1 MISGFLVKDS
11 LSTEGLRIKLAQ
23 WGVFILGYICAMSP
37 IAIYHEHPD
46 WFKPLFEEL
55 NNRGIPFVRLN
66 PAAHQ
71 FAIEAPAPDYSLFFN
86 RMSPSAYLRDGVQ
99 GIFYTL
105 NYLRQLEYWGIPTVN
120 GYKAFVG
127 ETSKALQ
134 LELMQSLGIK
144 YPKARVVNHRSQLVA
159 AAEGL
164 RFPVVVKAN
173 IGGSGAGITKYQTLE
188 DLRAAAVEGEM
199 DFGVDHTALLQEF
212 IPARGGYITRVETLG
227 GKFLYAI
234 RVYITGDTFNLC
246 PADICQT
253 NAGVELVRNACALDA
268 PKNGLKVEGYTPPP
282 AVIKAVETI
291 VQQSGIDVG
300 GIEYI
305 IDDRD
310 GELLYYDVNALS
322 NFVADAVNVIGFN
335 PHQRLVDYLV
345 ERAGVQQDKKAKTL
359 QSVEL

>member
-1 MISGFLVKDS
+1 
-11 LSTEGLRIKLAQ
+11 
-23 WGVFILGYICAMSP
+23 MSP

-55 NNRGIPFVRLN
+55 NKRGIPYIRLN
-66 PAAHQ
+66 PAAHEY
-71 FAIEAPAPDYSLFFN
+71 AIEAPAPDYSLFIN
-86 RMSPSAYLRDGVQ
+86 RMSPSAYLRNGTQ
-99 GIFYTL
+99 GMFYTL
-105 NYLRQLEYWGIPTVN
+105 YYLKYLESHGVPIVN
-120 GYKAFVG
+120 GYKAFTY

-134 LELMQSLGIK
+134 LQLMQSLGIK
-144 YPKARVVNHRSQLVA
+144 YPKARVVNHPSKLIE

-173 IGGSGAGITKYQTLE
+173 IGGSGAGITKYHSID
-188 DLRAAAVEGEM
+188 DLRAAAEGS
-199 DFGVDHTALLQEF
+199 DLSFGVDHTALLQEF
-212 IPARGGYITRVETLG
+212 IPARGGYITRVETMG

-234 RVYITGDTFNLC
+234 RVFLTGDTFNLC

-253 NAGVELVRNACALDA
+253 SAGVELVRNACALEA

-282 AVIKAVETI
+282 AVIKTVETI
-291 VQQSGIDVG
+291 VQQAGIDLG

-305 IDDRD
+305 VDDRD

-335 PHQRLVDYLV
+335 PHERLVDYLE
-345 ERAGVQQDKKAKTL
+345 ERAGMQSQRSGKTVRNL
-359 QSVEL
+359 QSANL

>member
-1 MISGFLVKDS
+1 
-11 LSTEGLRIKLAQ
+11 
-23 WGVFILGYICAMSP
+23 MSP
-37 IAIYHEHPD
+37 FAIYHEHPD

-55 NNRGIPFVRLN
+55 NNRGIPYHRLN
-66 PAAHQ
+66 PDAHQ

-86 RMSPSAYLRDGVQ
+86 RMSPSAYLRGGTQ

-105 NYLRQLEYWGIPTVN
+105 NYLKYLEFHHIPVVN
-120 GYKAFVG
+120 GYKCFTY

-134 LELMQSLGIK
+134 LLLMESLGIK
-144 YPKARVVNHRSQLVA
+144 YPKAHVVNHPSKLADA
-159 AAEGL
+159 AAGL

-173 IGGSGAGITKYQTLE
+173 IGGSGAGITKYQTLR
-188 DLRAAAVEGEM
+188 DLREAVATGNL

-227 GKFLYAI
+227 GKYLYAI
-234 RVYITGDTFNLC
+234 RVYLTGETFNLC

-253 NAGVELVRNACALDA
+253 SSGVELVRNACAIEA
-268 PKNGLKVEGYTPPP
+268 PKNGLRVEGYMPPEE
-282 AVIKAVETI
+282 VIRSIETI
-291 VQQSGIDVG
+291 VQEAGIDVG

-335 PHQRLVDYLV
+335 PHKRLVDYL
-345 ERAGVQQDKKAKTL
+345 EKRAGGAAVTPGSEHHLKHA
-359 QSVEL
+359 

>member
-1 MISGFLVKDS
+1 
-11 LSTEGLRIKLAQ
+11 
-23 WGVFILGYICAMSP
+23 MSP

-46 WFKPLFEEL
+46 WFKPLFAEL
-55 NNRGIPFVRLN
+55 EQRGLPYVRLN

-71 FAIEAPAPDYSLFFN
+71 FAIEAPVPDYSLFFN
-86 RMSPSAYLRDGVQ
+86 RMSPSAYLREGTQ

-105 NYLRQLEYWGIPTVN
+105 NYLRYLEDHKIPVVN
-120 GYKAFVG
+120 GYKAFTY

-134 LELMQSLGIK
+134 LQLLQSLGIS
-144 YPKARVVNHRSQLVA
+144 YPKARVVNHPSKLEE

-164 RFPVVVKAN
+164 RFPVIVKAN
-173 IGGSGAGITKYQTLE
+173 IGGSGAGITRFDTLKTLK
-188 DLRAAAVEGEM
+188 DAVNNNELS
-199 DFGVDHTALLQEF
+199 FGVDHTALLQEF
-212 IPARGGYITRVETLG
+212 IPARDGHITRVETLG

-253 NAGVELVRNACALDA
+253 SDGKELIRNACAVEA
-268 PKNGLKVEGYTPPP
+268 PKNGLKVEGYTPPA
-282 AVIKAVETI
+282 AVIRTIESI
-291 VQQSGIDVG
+291 VQRTGIDVG

-310 GELLYYDVNALS
+310 GEVLYYDVNALS

-335 PHQRLVDYLV
+335 PHAKLVDFLAQKAYHKTP
-345 ERAGVQQDKKAKTL
+345 VQL
-359 QSVEL
+359 

>member
-1 MISGFLVKDS
+1 
-11 LSTEGLRIKLAQ
+11 
-23 WGVFILGYICAMSP
+23 MSP

-71 FAIEAPAPDYSLFFN
+71 FAIEAPRPDFSLFFN
-86 RMSPSAYLRDGVQ
+86 RMSPSAYLRNGIQ
-99 GIFYTL
+99 GMFYTL
-105 NYLRQLEYWGIPTVN
+105 NYLRHLEYLGVPTVN
-120 GYKAFVG
+120 GYKAFVN

-144 YPKARVVNHRSQLVA
+144 YPKARVVNHPSQLVA

-173 IGGSGAGITKYQTLE
+173 IGGSGAGITKYSTLE
-188 DLRAAAVEGEM
+188 DLRAAAEDGTM

-234 RVYITGDTFNLC
+234 KVYITGETFNLC

-253 NAGVELVRNACALDA
+253 NTGVELVRNACALDA

-305 IDDRD
+305 VDDRD

-335 PHQRLVDYLV
+335 PHQRLVDYL
-345 ERAGVQQDKKAKTL
+345 ETRAGIRSVQAPKTAFA
-359 QSVEL
+359 

>member
-1 MISGFLVKDS
+1 
-11 LSTEGLRIKLAQ
+11 
-23 WGVFILGYICAMSP
+23 MSP

-55 NNRGIPFVRLN
+55 NNRGIPYTRSN
-66 PAAHQ
+66 PAIHQ
-71 FAIEAPAPDYSLFFN
+71 FAIEEPKPNFSLFFN
-86 RMSPSAYLRDGVQ
+86 RMSPSAYLREGTQ

-105 NYLRQLEYWGIPTVN
+105 YYLKHLEYHQIPVVN
-120 GYKAFVG
+120 GYKAFTF

-134 LELMQSLGIK
+134 LQLMQSLGIK
-144 YPKARVVNHRSQLVA
+144 YPKARVVNHPSKLVE

-173 IGGSGAGITKYQTLE
+173 IGGSGAGITKYHTLE
-188 DLRAAAVEGEM
+188 DLRQAVAAGNM
-199 DFGVDHTALLQEF
+199 NFGVDHTALLQEF

-234 RVYITGDTFNLC
+234 RVYLTGDTFNLC

-253 NAGVELVRNACALDA
+253 STGVELVRNACAIEA
-268 PKNGLKVEGYTPPP
+268 PKNGLKVEGYTPP
-282 AVIKAVETI
+282 ANVIRAVETL

-305 IDDRD
+305 VDDRD

-322 NFVADAVNVIGFN
+322 NFVADAGNVIGFN
-335 PHQRLVDYLV
+335 PHQRLVDYLL
-345 ERAGVQQDKKAKTL
+345 ERRAGDSDKAGTGKSLLTHA
-359 QSVEL
+359 